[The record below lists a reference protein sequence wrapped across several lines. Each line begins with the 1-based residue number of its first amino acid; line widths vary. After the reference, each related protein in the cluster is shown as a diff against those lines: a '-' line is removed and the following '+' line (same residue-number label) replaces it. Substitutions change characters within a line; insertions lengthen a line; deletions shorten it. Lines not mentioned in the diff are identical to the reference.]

1 MKIFYLVKKELIEIF
16 RQKELLFLIFV
27 APLVQIVLL
36 SYVITTDIKNVPI
49 EIINLSR
56 ARSARQIVTRIRTTP
71 LFRVRR
77 ISDRPDDALERLK
90 RGEVKAVILL
100 RDRRRTLPEG
110 SLAFPEIQIQM
121 DGIDSNT
128 SQIAAGYFNGIIR
141 THLLNDLERRGLSMP
156 VRAQTIIRFNPELRS
171 INTMGPA
178 IVALLLTIVTLF
190 LTSQAL
196 VREKEQQTLDTLRI
210 SRLST
215 LEIFVGKALPQAIIG
230 ITQMLLG
237 LIVIIL
243 WFGIPLRGSVLSLFV
258 AAFIYLSAILSY
270 GLLISTLSST
280 QQQAMFFSWFSLMS
294 FLILSGFLTPVE
306 NIPMPLRLLSDIN
319 PLRYLMQIIREIFLK
334 GNGIEFFWKELLAL
348 SAITTVMTSISLV
361 NFKRFVSK

>member
-36 SYVITTDIKNVPI
+36 SYVITTDIKNVPV

-56 ARSARQIVTRIRTTP
+56 ARSARQIVNRIRTTP

-77 ISDRPDDALERLK
+77 ISGRPDDALQRLK

-100 RDRRRTLPEG
+100 RDRRTHPEG
-110 SLAFPEIQIQM
+110 SLAYPEIQIQM

-128 SQIAAGYFNGIIR
+128 SQIAAGYFNGILR
-141 THLLNDLERRGLSMP
+141 TYLLSDLERRGLSMP
-156 VRAQTIIRFNPELRS
+156 VLAQTVIRFNPELRS

-215 LEIFVGKALPQAIIG
+215 LEIFIGKALPQAIIG

-243 WFGIPLRGSVLSLFV
+243 WFGIPLRGSVPSLFL
-258 AAFIYLSAILSY
+258 AAFIYLAAILSY

-306 NIPMPLRLLSDIN
+306 NIPMPLRLLTDIN

-334 GNGIEFFWKELLAL
+334 GNGIAFFWKELLAL
-348 SAITTVMTSISLV
+348 LAITVVVTSISLA